1 MTAAIENQ
9 TPAPASPWLEP
20 WPEEML
26 ERVLTCPVCNSA
38 TRTLLHEHLVDNA
51 FFVAHGQW
59 NLYRCAQCKS
69 AYLDPRPNQASINQ
83 AYGTYYTHAV
93 GEPQKPENKLV
104 GTRWLKYKLFN
115 GYVNWRYGT
124 RREPSSRWGVWLA
137 QILRRHKQRL
147 DVEFRY
153 LPKPIPGQS
162 ILDVGCGNGEFL
174 SNAHEAGWEVT
185 GLDPDPQAVAAA
197 EQRGLNVSVG
207 SIESLNNI
215 SDSFDAITLSHVLEH
230 VHEPRQLIQA
240 IHRLLKPGGSVY
252 IDTPNMGSKGAR
264 YWGRNWRG
272 IEAPRHLVLFSLAGL
287 VELLKASGFEQIEIK
302 RRTVVRKFIYLSSFR
317 MQHGKSPYGRDPAK
331 LPLLMRLKLKYV
343 ITRAEDDEFLT
354 LVAKKTS

>member
-1 MTAAIENQ
+1 
-9 TPAPASPWLEP
+9 
-20 WPEEML
+20 ML
-26 ERVLTCPVCNSA
+26 ERILVCPVCHGA
-38 TRTLLHEHLVDNA
+38 TRTLLHEHLVDNV

-59 NLYRCAQCKS
+59 NLYRCAQCNS
-69 AYLDPRPNQASINQ
+69 AYLDPRPNKASISQ

-93 GEPQKPENKLV
+93 GEPRKPERELA
-104 GTRWLKYKLFN
+104 GFRRLKYKLLN

-124 RREPSSRWGVWLA
+124 RREPSSQWGVLLA
-137 QILRRHKQRL
+137 PILRRHKQRL

-153 LPKPIPGQS
+153 LPRPIPGQS
-162 ILDVGCGNGEFL
+162 ILDLGCGNGEFL
-174 SNAHEAGWEVT
+174 SNAHEAGWDVT

-215 SDSFDAITLSHVLEH
+215 SHRFDAITLSHVLEH
-230 VHEPRQLIQA
+230 VHEPRQLIQD
-240 IHRLLKPGGSVY
+240 IHRLLKPGGSAY

-272 IEAPRHLVLFSLAGL
+272 LEAPRHLVLFSLAGL
-287 VELLKASGFEQIEIK
+287 VELLQASGFVDLEIK

-317 MQHGKSPYGRDPAK
+317 MQQGKSPYGREPAK
-331 LPLLMRLKLKYV
+331 LPLLMRLTLKYMA
-343 ITRAEDDEFLT
+343 TRTEDDEFLT
-354 LVAKKTS
+354 LVATKKNP